1 MRALALI
8 ALLAASPTYATDC
21 SLDVIFLTKEGT
33 PLLKPVSHTVWIN
46 GRYVDQSS
54 NWSHR
59 IEGECGEYKI
69 GVDIY
74 NTYGASFE
82 QTAHVRTQNSKI
94 YIKLKD

>member
-8 ALLAASPTYATDC
+8 ALLAASPAHATDC
-21 SLDVIFLTKEGT
+21 SLAIQFQTKEGK
-33 PLLKPVSHTVWIN
+33 PLLKPIAHTVWIN
-46 GRYVDQSS
+46 GRYVIQST
-54 NWSHR
+54 NWQHR
-59 IEGECGEYKI
+59 IIGDCGTYKI

-82 QTAHVRTQNSKI
+82 QTAHVRTQNSLI